1 MGNQQPHGRSP
12 SIEDEP
18 SESARPGDIVA
29 GRYKLVAR
37 SGAGAMGTVFSA
49 KHIALGSTVA
59 IKFLHPEVVASE
71 DARARFAREAKIA
84 ARLGERSRYIVR
96 VTDYGVVDEVGPFLV
111 MEYLHGE
118 D

>member
-1 MGNQQPHGRSP
+1 
-12 SIEDEP
+12 
-18 SESARPGDIVA
+18 
-29 GRYKLVAR
+29 
-37 SGAGAMGTVFSA
+37 MGTVFAA

-96 VTDYGVVDEVGPFLV
+96 VTDYGVVDDVGPFLV

-118 D
+118 ELTAKLRRQGRISLSETVQIVAQLCRALEVAH